1 MCLMPHPAV
10 DHTNSPEPRGLSK
23 RQAAAY
29 VGCQTEA
36 AFDRWRQLGIVP
48 PPIPGTNRWDKK
60 ALDLALDKASG
71 LPSDASD
78 GDDTSPYQRWRAG
91 RAKKV

>member
-1 MCLMPHPAV
+1 MPRPAV
-10 DHTNSPEPRGLSK
+10 DHESGPAPRGLSK
-23 RQAAAY
+23 QQAAAY

-36 AFDRWRQLGIVP
+36 AFDRWRQLRIVP

-71 LPSDASD
+71 LSSDIGT
-78 GDDTSPYQRWRAG
+78 GDDTSPYQRWRTE
-91 RAKKV
+91 RAKKA

>member
-1 MCLMPHPAV
+1 MPRPAV
-10 DHTNSPEPRGLSK
+10 DFESGTAPRGLSK

-29 VGCQTEA
+29 GGCQTEA

-48 PPIPGTNRWDKK
+48 PPIPGTNRWDRK

-71 LPSDASD
+71 LPSDAGT
-78 GDDTSPYQRWRAG
+78 GDEASPYQRWRAG
-91 RAKKV
+91 RAK